1 MRVGRGALLFA
12 LALSACK
19 PRAGTEADAG
29 AASVPGRPGTVTLP
43 GCETL
48 FPADVR
54 ELTLNGFTVKE
65 SRACPTCGP
74 VCTFRSAAE
83 PETTVSI
90 VYDCQEHYA
99 TADLHAL
106 LEPTLNAGGIEV
118 PALGRAAA
126 RRNPV
131 QGMTQVVAWD
141 DDSPCAVVVT
151 WLGGDTERALDV
163 TRLALQVHSDPGRA
177 AHPASAAEDTA
188 LTGTGGT
195 PLPGAPTALGS
206 REDTLLPPDVP
217 TPSAALSPPA
227 PARRPTTPAT
237 SAPAVRPSLV
247 DAGAPSNAVPSAP
260 VTPSRGGAVPTG
272 GRALGLDAGTVL
284 GVPSGVPAPHPV
296 THPVRP
302 TEETG
307 RDAGGL
313 AASPHAVSAHD
324 AGSHLD
330 ATPPH
335 AQVAPHL
342 AADAGAPASIG
353 AHE

>member
-12 LALSACK
+12 LALGACK
-19 PRAGTEADAG
+19 PRAVTEPDAG
-29 AASVPGRPGTVTLP
+29 ATSVPGRPATVTMP

-99 TADLHAL
+99 TADVHAL

-163 TRLALQVHSDPGRA
+163 TRLALQVHSDPGHA
-177 AHPASAAEDTA
+177 AHPGPASEDGA
-188 LTGTGGT
+188 LTDAGDSA
-195 PLPGAPTALGS
+195 LPGAPSATGS
-206 REDTLLPPDVP
+206 REDTLLPSDLP
-217 TPSAALSPPA
+217 TPSSANSPTVPA
-227 PARRPTTPAT
+227 QRPSTPGTA
-237 SAPAVRPSLV
+237 SPAVRPNPV
-247 DAGAPSNAVPSAP
+247 GAGSPATP
-260 VTPSRGGAVPTG
+260 VVPSRGATVPTG
-272 GRALGLDAGTVL
+272 GRPPSSEAGTALGA
-284 GVPSGVPAPHPV
+284 PSGVTTPRPETRPA
-296 THPVRP
+296 RP
-302 TEETG
+302 TEK
-307 RDAGGL
+307 
-313 AASPHAVSAHD
+313 SAHD
-324 AGSHLD
+324 AGTSPSPAHSLSAHD
-330 ATPPH
+330 AGTLPH
-335 AQVAPHL
+335 AQAAPANVAPRL
-342 AADAGAPASIG
+342 ADDAGTPAPVG